1 MFGTDEIQDISTNR
15 ESVTLQSEVS
25 LTNELSDPGKVRITP
40 TASFQ
45 NAVLSTV
52 YQETKQQQ
60 VRSIELCRVWI
71 TSQPKLEW
79 PDVSWTFVWDR
90 IDPETCYQLMQA
102 NCCTTA
108 SIGLG
113 FCVRDRVLV
122 SDTGSV
128 SYLNYKFV
136 LFSLCGSLCR
146 YHRPLRA
153 GYYGRWCRWW
163 LQRDPVITVEIF

>member
-71 TSQPKLEW
+71 TSQPKLE
-79 PDVSWTFVWDR
+79 
-90 IDPETCYQLMQA
+90 
-102 NCCTTA
+102 
-108 SIGLG
+108 
-113 FCVRDRVLV
+113 
-122 SDTGSV
+122 
-128 SYLNYKFV
+128 
-136 LFSLCGSLCR
+136 
-146 YHRPLRA
+146 
-153 GYYGRWCRWW
+153 
-163 LQRDPVITVEIF
+163 